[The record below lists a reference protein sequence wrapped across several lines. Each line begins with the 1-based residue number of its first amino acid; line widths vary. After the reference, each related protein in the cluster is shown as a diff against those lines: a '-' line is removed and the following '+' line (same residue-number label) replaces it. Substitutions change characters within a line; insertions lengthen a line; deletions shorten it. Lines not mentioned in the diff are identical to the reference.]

1 MPSFGG
7 LLIVAAIAFAAPFV
21 LLVAIALASTSLGV
35 LIPVL
40 EDAGQSGSTL
50 GRLVIAAGSSRTP
63 SPALAVLRAGGG
75 RAAREEPVEDAPQ
88 MAM

>member
-21 LLVAIALASTSLGV
+21 LLDAIALASTSLGV

-40 EDAGQSGSTL
+40 RDAGQSGSTL
-50 GRLVIAAGSSRTP
+50 GRLVIAAGSIADSVTGL
-63 SPALAVLRAGGG
+63 ALLRAAGG
-75 RAAREEPVEDAPQ
+75 RAAREEPVEDAPL